1 MLGCLA
7 AGCWGLRAES
17 RSRTEQRCPILPRI
31 PASTIVHHH
40 TAAHN
45 RDIGTL
51 PGVLPTLQPSHPL
64 LPSSSASFLQPDDWQ
79 ANNMLTTHLLYT
91 ALTTL
96 NPQSTLITEYLADA
110 RKLNLTICS
119 LVKIDMPLFELVSN
133 VCFLSASAQNCS
145 ALQPFCQWLYLKA
158 YCPWLRPK

>member
-1 MLGCLA
+1 MVRRHAINQEKAQVGAFSVITNLRMQLFEALVSSLDIVSAAVLGCLA

-64 LPSSSASFLQPDDWQ
+64 Q
-79 ANNMLTTHLLYT
+79 APPT
-91 ALTTL
+91 
-96 NPQSTLITEYLADA
+96 
-110 RKLNLTICS
+110 
-119 LVKIDMPLFELVSN
+119 
-133 VCFLSASAQNCS
+133 
-145 ALQPFCQWLYLKA
+145 
-158 YCPWLRPK
+158 